1 MALHLA
7 EMTVR
12 RRVEASVGCNGALG
26 PRFIALAAARIV
38 ELDAAPASCRGGA
51 AHGDRRDADAG
62 RIALDGSR
70 AQAAAAQGERGGVAH
85 GSGAS
90 ARASTLP
97 MSAEERAA
105 LGRRTQERETTMD
118 GSGMTSMVCTVAAT
132 LRCETV
138 TDGAHSRV
146 AYARGTGGAGSPMGG
161 WTQSA
166 GVEPK
171 PAAEQRRCS
180 SSPRACRD
188 ASVPRLARIG
198 YPVET
203 MWRQP

>member
-1 MALHLA
+1 
-7 EMTVR
+7 
-12 RRVEASVGCNGALG
+12 
-26 PRFIALAAARIV
+26 
-38 ELDAAPASCRGGA
+38 
-51 AHGDRRDADAG
+51 
-62 RIALDGSR
+62 
-70 AQAAAAQGERGGVAH
+70 
-85 GSGAS
+85 
-90 ARASTLP
+90 
-97 MSAEERAA
+97 
-105 LGRRTQERETTMD
+105 MD

-146 AYARGTGGAGSPMGG
+146 AYARGTWWRRLPMGG

-171 PAAEQRRCS
+171 PAAEH
-180 SSPRACRD
+180 PTLLELA
-188 ASVPRLARIG
+188 ASVPRRERPAALARIG